1 MAATQTGQTNS
12 IDRSRARR
20 DMLFTVLVGV
30 LALILLVAGTFEFI
44 PAWFLKN
51 PPDQPHLWHIAEL
64 SALAIFLL
72 GGCMLGMLRKPQE
85 KPLLAQFFV
94 LSCIL
99 LAIGITPFNLGG
111 LVLLLIAALF
121 ILAYPDRRALLRV
134 GRTGRLSLP
143 LLGLTILYAI
153 FLDPVIHQ
161 EIYYQV
167 IGMTTND
174 VHALRLHWIGSALLL
189 ILLLIAG
196 FLASS
201 KGPGWKWLAVI
212 TGVNYCFLGLIS
224 MIIPNYAGSWAAWC
238 GLVSIFGGVLYF
250 FLVRVEIERANV
262 AKDTSVPPTIT
273 TELYEV
279 QQERQLARTHEADLK
294 EL

>member
-1 MAATQTGQTNS
+1 MAATQTSQTNTVV
-12 IDRSRARR
+12 RPQARR
-20 DMLFTVLVGV
+20 GMFFTILASVLLV
-30 LALILLVAGTFEFI
+30 ILLFAGTFEFI

-72 GGCMLGMLRKPQE
+72 GGCMLGLLRKPQE

-94 LSCIL
+94 LSAIL

-111 LVLLLIAALF
+111 LVFLLIAALF
-121 ILAYPDRRALLRV
+121 ILAYPDRRALLRI

-153 FLDPVIHQ
+153 FLDPIIHQ

-167 IGMTTND
+167 IGMTND
-174 VHALRLHWIGSALLL
+174 VHAMRLHWIGSALLL
-189 ILLLIAG
+189 TLLLIAG

-201 KGPGWKWLAVI
+201 
-212 TGVNYCFLGLIS
+212 
-224 MIIPNYAGSWAAWC
+224 
-238 GLVSIFGGVLYF
+238 
-250 FLVRVEIERANV
+250 
-262 AKDTSVPPTIT
+262 
-273 TELYEV
+273 
-279 QQERQLARTHEADLK
+279 
-294 EL
+294 